1 MYPTFTIQTEK
12 QKKMVTNKTA
22 DYEFTIVVPVYN
34 EEDNMAMAEDKLR
47 TYIMHASKK
56 SCVLFIN
63 DGSTDNS
70 FARITDICTNNPDF
84 YYLSFQHNCGL
95 SAAIK
100 AGIDYT
106 ESALVGYIDADLQT
120 DPEDFELLLEH
131 AGQYPLV
138 IGIRSKRK
146 DSWWK
151 RRQSRIANSFR
162 RMMTGDTAVDTGC
175 PLKVLHTGV
184 AKKIPLFKGLHRF
197 IPALVQLQGLDY
209 KQVPVSHRQ
218 RMAGVSKFSMRNRLW
233 GPLADCF
240 AFRWMRTRYINY
252 SIDQDNVRQ

>member
-1 MYPTFTIQTEK
+1 MT
-12 QKKMVTNKTA
+12 TNRTA
-22 DYEFTIVVPVYN
+22 SYHFTIVIPVYN
-34 EEDNMAMAEDKLR
+34 EEDNMEMLEERLKAYL
-47 TYIMHASKK
+47 THASQK
-56 SCVLFIN
+56 SCVLFVN

-70 FARITDICTNNPDF
+70 LSRIIDICANNADF
-84 YYLSFQHNCGL
+84 YYLSFNHNCGL

-106 ESALVGYIDADLQT
+106 QSALVGYIDADLQT
-120 DPEDFELLLEH
+120 APEDFELLLQH
-131 AGQYPLV
+131 ADRYPLV
-138 IGIRSKRK
+138 IGIRAKRK

-162 RMMTGDTAVDTGC
+162 RMMTGDTAIDTGC
-175 PLKVLHTGV
+175 PLKILHSDV
-184 AKKIPLFKGLHRF
+184 AKKMPFFKGLHRF
-197 IPALVQLQGLDY
+197 IPALVQLQGLEY

-218 RMAGVSKFSMRNRLW
+218 RVAGISKFSMRNRFW

-252 SIDQDNVRQ
+252 TIDQNNNKQ